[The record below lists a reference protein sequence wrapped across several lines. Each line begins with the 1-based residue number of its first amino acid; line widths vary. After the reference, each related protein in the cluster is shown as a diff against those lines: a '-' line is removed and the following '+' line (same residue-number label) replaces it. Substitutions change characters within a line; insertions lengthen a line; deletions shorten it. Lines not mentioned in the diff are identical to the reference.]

1 MLDPTTARWIELR
14 FYYICSDLL
23 DLRKDMSDVMNVFQ
37 LVSLF
42 GPFEELRLEQLAHE
56 IVASLRFRPTKEEF
70 VILARRNNV
79 PVQDIITR
87 AGLCRRTI
95 YKILAEEE
103 KDPRAFYPRFGAVQI
118 EYIEQFIAAF
128 EKFRKVGV

>member
-1 MLDPTTARWIELR
+1 MLDPTAARWIELR

-23 DLRKDMSDVMNVFQ
+23 DLRKDMMDIMNVFQ

-56 IVASLRFRPTKEEF
+56 IVASLRFRPSKEEF
-70 VILARRNNV
+70 VVLAKMNNM
-79 PVQDIITR
+79 PIQQIIVR
-87 AGLCRRTI
+87 SGLCRRSI
-95 YKILAEEE
+95 YKILQDEA

-118 EYIEQFIAAF
+118 EYIEQFIQAF
-128 EKFRKVGV
+128 EKFKQVGV